1 MMPSAEPE
9 PKAMGER
16 EAWPPREGRS
26 EAVENCRSGNVMR
39 HTYATMHV
47 GAFRNA
53 ASTALNMGHGH
64 STDML
69 EKHYRGLVPK
79 TVAQRYWTIFPKG
92 G

>member
-1 MMPSAEPE
+1 MKKSKMIVAVAVCMMATVSASAKKGPDFV
-9 PKAMGER
+9 KQ
-16 EAWPPREGRS
+16 
-26 EAVENCRSGNVMR
+26 R